1 MVFRSFG
8 WFLCDD
14 TDRGAST
21 AIRSIL
27 SAKSRLARCNA
38 TRHRGS
44 SVRNGCQDKEGNEGN
59 GAIENHYEWNGMRG
73 GDFYFYLPFA
83 LLLSLVLHYIILSFF
98 FAEINPINILTE
110 NCSVM
115 PKK

>member
-14 TDRGAST
+14 ADRGAST

-59 GAIENHYEWNGMRG
+59 GAIENHYEWNGMRRRLL
-73 GDFYFYLPFA
+73 FLFA
-83 LLLSLVLHYIILSFF
+83 FRPLAKFSVTLHHFIIFLCG
-98 FAEINPINILTE
+98 NKPY
-110 NCSVM
+110 
-115 PKK
+115 